1 MEYGAID
8 LHTKRSQIRIVDAEG
23 AVVVERKIDT
33 TRADLTQV
41 WGGRSALRIVLESS
55 TESEWVAQHLEGLGH
70 EVIVADPNYAAMYGS
85 RSRKVKTD
93 KRDVA
98 ALAEANRTGVYRR
111 AHRVSASALR
121 LRQTLRVR
129 RHLVQLRSGTISL
142 LRSILRREG
151 LRLASGSAD
160 TILARVDRLVLPGPL
175 VTVIAPLRTVLTQ
188 VQAQLV
194 EREEA
199 VEAVATADATTQRLM
214 TAPGVGPIV
223 ALTFQAVLDDPARF
237 GGDARRASAFLGLV
251 PSEDTSAERQH
262 KGHITKAGPSDLRAL
277 LVQAS
282 WSIWRG
288 RSAEGSALRT
298 WAHALAARRGRR
310 IAIVALARRLSRIL
324 YAMWR
329 DQQDFAIRPRPRVT
343 VGGIA

>member
-23 AVVVERKIDT
+23 RAVVERKIDT

-41 WGGRSALRIVLESS
+41 FGGRSPLRILLESS
-55 TESEWVAQHLEGLGH
+55 TESEWVAQHLETMGH
-70 EVIVADPNYAAMYGS
+70 EVIVADPNYAAMYGA

-98 ALAEANRTGVYRR
+98 ALAEGCRTGVYRR
-111 AHRVSASALR
+111 AHRVSAAALR

-129 RHLVQLRSGTISL
+129 RHLVQVRSGTICL
-142 LRSILRREG
+142 LRSVLRREG

-160 TILARVDRLVLPGPL
+160 TILARVDRLVMPAEVGP
-175 VTVIAPLRTVLTQ
+175 VIAPLRTLLTQ

-194 EREEA
+194 EGEEA
-199 VEAVATADATTQRLM
+199 VETIAAADAATQRLM

-251 PSEDTSAERQH
+251 PSEDSSAERQH
-262 KGHITKAGPSDLRAL
+262 KGHITKTGPPDLRAL

-282 WSIWRG
+282 WSIWRS
-288 RSAEGSALRT
+288 RSTDGAALRT

-310 IAIVALARRLSRIL
+310 IAIVALARRLSRVL

-329 DQQDFAIRPRPRVT
+329 DKKDFVARPRPT
-343 VGGIA
+343 VAAGA